1 MFGNLWDSMTPVDQ
15 DLLMVTAGALIVLSG
30 GTLGAAF
37 EVSMGMA
44 MLGSAH
50 DAARFVRDPK

>member
-15 DLLMVTAGALIVLSG
+15 GLLMVTAGALIVLSG

-44 MLGSAH
+44 M
-50 DAARFVRDPK
+50 ARFGA